1 MSVIVDGR
9 TFKLVARD
17 VDDVK
22 LIAYGLLSHEFL
34 GRVVRDTV
42 TVDDIV
48 VLVSAFKLEG
58 VGALEAKGTFL
69 GTGLGRGILE

>member
-1 MSVIVDGR
+1 MSIIINGR

-17 VDDVK
+17 VDDVE

-42 TVDDIV
+42 TVDDVV
-48 VLVSAFKLEG
+48 VLVSTSKLKG
-58 VGALEAKGTFL
+58 VRALEAKGTFL
-69 GTGLGRGILE
+69 GIGLSRGILE